1 VTKTKRNKQTN
12 KHPTLLEVRA
22 FVGAFCR
29 IFYAHCVPTNPA
41 NLLQI
46 VDEFYPP
53 VDEKMVLAGYDW
65 AAYTNKRCCMMSITH
80 STFGGLFYSDIGDM
94 TDFMENC
101 MANDF
106 IL

>member
-1 VTKTKRNKQTN
+1 M
-12 KHPTLLEVRA
+12 TLYRT
-22 FVGAFCR
+22 FCR